1 MEHTEI
7 RPVSTEESQSEQNF
21 QITPSESA
29 FFRQLEKSLKMYA
42 ANMTAPKPLE
52 TLHDNFR
59 RLNRLFVSFEHPWL
73 AHCGILQKACA
84 WYLAY
89 GKPGKE
95 EARLLLE
102 TLNGFTAS
110 ACQLSECNKLI
121 SRMQTFF
128 RTQEKEL
135 KRLFDYEQERE
146 RKHKERMER
155 LSEEGVAYC
164 LTIGEGAIYGL
175 LYPQI
180 KELYETMGRFI
191 EREKSPFQCK
201 IKDYDGY
208 GINISKNID
217 LYGDENHF
225 HVNYSLGDLHADS
238 EGIPAGQMQRIA
250 CIISDFL
257 KVFGENGDKKVRWD
271 IADYPQ
277 ESQPD
282 IAFEIKED
290 GRLPAIRTIP
300 WISKRISQEEGGGT
314 EIEYCID
321 VNETHSEELTFG
333 EFVAVYRKL
342 GEFLNNQPL

>member
-1 MEHTEI
+1 
-7 RPVSTEESQSEQNF
+7 
-21 QITPSESA
+21 
-29 FFRQLEKSLKMYA
+29 
-42 ANMTAPKPLE
+42 
-52 TLHDNFR
+52 
-59 RLNRLFVSFEHPWL
+59 
-73 AHCGILQKACA
+73 
-84 WYLAY
+84 
-89 GKPGKE
+89 
-95 EARLLLE
+95 
-102 TLNGFTAS
+102 
-110 ACQLSECNKLI
+110 
-121 SRMQTFF
+121 
-128 RTQEKEL
+128 
-135 KRLFDYEQERE
+135 
-146 RKHKERMER
+146 MER

-257 KVFGENGDKKVRWD
+257 KVFGENGDKKVCWD

-282 IAFEIKED
+282 ITFEIRED
-290 GRLPAIRTIP
+290 SRLPTIRTIP

-342 GEFLNNQPL
+342 GEFLNRSPEAVM

>member
-7 RPVSTEESQSEQNF
+7 RPVSTEESRSAQNF
-21 QITPSESA
+21 DVTPSESA

-59 RLNRLFVSFEHPWL
+59 RLNRLFVSFERPWL

-89 GKPGKE
+89 GKPDKE

-135 KRLFDYEQERE
+135 KQLFDYEAATV
-146 RKHKERMER
+146 RKHKEREER
-155 LSEEGVAYC
+155 MAAEGTGYC
-164 LTIGEGAIYGL
+164 MSIGKGEIYGVT
-175 LYPQI
+175 YSQM
-180 KELYETMGRFI
+180 KELYRIMRSFI
-191 EREKSPFQCK
+191 EREKAPFQCK
-201 IKDYDGY
+201 IKASEGY
-208 GINISKNID
+208 NVCVSKHVS
-217 LYGDENHF
+217 LYADRDEFN
-225 HVNYSLGDLHADS
+225 VNYSLDNIDADFDWM
-238 EGIPAGQMQRIA
+238 PAGQLEKMVNVVSA
-250 CIISDFL
+250 FL
-257 KVFGENGDKKVRWD
+257 KVYGENGEKKVHWD
-271 IADYPQ
+271 IADYPAG
-277 ESQPD
+277 SQSD
-282 IAFEIKED
+282 IVFAIKED
-290 GRLPAIRTIP
+290 NRLPTFRTVP
-300 WISKRISQEEGGGT
+300 WISKRISQEEGGET
-314 EIEYCID
+314 EIEYYID
-321 VNETHSEELTFG
+321 VNEIHSQELTFG

-342 GEFLNNQPL
+342 GEFLNNRS